1 MSSQG
6 EWRKRRQAI
15 TLYVNNISETLHWK
29 GLWQAFGRHGEPRQS
44 YWRKVGIEPSI
55 KPQASGS
62 GTRRNSFTEF
72 KERTN
77 NPVTEKKEEV
87 ENKSEMGGG
96 AGLNGD
102 KRMRITFREENLGK
116 EPTFDF
122 GGADMGK
129 GCSIADQELVGEEP
143 ERGVA
148 ETVITKNG
156 NRTVKGDMEN
166 EKKGLEG
173 SSGAKE
179 GITHK
184 LGSNTNQGVNLE
196 AESTPCSGRR
206 EKEDNGV
213 EKTSLSPIVKS
224 LEIESEG
231 VEDWSSASEE
241 EGSLY
246 RAERVFFPELDA
258 KQVIKKRYG
267 LLMKIQGKSIS
278 EKEHKKRDRAVCKEK
293 LSSKGWDMSE
303 LSGRS
308 LSDSDLVHRWKVL
321 TKKAKKGLALGKRL
335 GAEIEGN
342 EEGAVRELA
351 FLESSQENN
360 QGPESGDSTPT
371 RNQERGVFRFGN
383 Q

>member
-1 MSSQG
+1 
-6 EWRKRRQAI
+6 
-15 TLYVNNISETLHWK
+15 
-29 GLWQAFGRHGEPRQS
+29 
-44 YWRKVGIEPSI
+44 
-55 KPQASGS
+55 
-62 GTRRNSFTEF
+62 
-72 KERTN
+72 
-77 NPVTEKKEEV
+77 
-87 ENKSEMGGG
+87 
-96 AGLNGD
+96 
-102 KRMRITFREENLGK
+102 
-116 EPTFDF
+116 
-122 GGADMGK
+122 MGK

-267 LLMKIQGKSIS
+267 LLMKIQ
-278 EKEHKKRDRAVCKEK
+278 E
-293 LSSKGWDMSE
+293 
-303 LSGRS
+303 
-308 LSDSDLVHRWKVL
+308 VL
-321 TKKAKKGLALGKRL
+321 IL
-335 GAEIEGN
+335 I
-342 EEGAVRELA
+342 
-351 FLESSQENN
+351 
-360 QGPESGDSTPT
+360 GDSGADGDKIFSRPLLD
-371 RNQERGVFRFGN
+371 READQFRRLMEMRFGFCYAMIKDDAFGFN
-383 Q
+383 LSFWRVVSEVMRNLDFHTLGCSTFLPTPVV